1 MRKKP
6 FFFHAV
12 LLQYT
17 MSKIVQIKIFND
29 ILDQL
34 LGFLESNFPL
44 FKSDLIL
51 TRSTVDFVRRSNPRL
66 VVERFMHLIV
76 PFKKEIFDCN
86 EDFFLDLDNL
96 SKSSSEAAEN
106 ILTGMRIKNMW
117 QSPSTTDPQ
126 KAMIWFFFHKLI
138 KAGEKVIQ

>member
-1 MRKKP
+1 
-6 FFFHAV
+6 
-12 LLQYT
+12 

-51 TRSTVDFVRRSNPRL
+51 TRSTVDFVRKSNPRL
-66 VVERFMHLIV
+66 VVERFMHLIM
-76 PFKKEIFDCN
+76 PFQKEIFDCN
-86 EDFFLDLDNL
+86 EDFFLDLENL

-106 ILTGMRIKNMW
+106 ILIGMRIKNMW
-117 QSPSTTDPQ
+117 QASSTTDPQ